1 MLLDLLQLYLI
12 TQSSEKLP
20 DIRSCI
26 QCRDMGYFTIHSERI
41 NANIHIT
48 VRNIGLQHITSVPLC
63 HRLSCW

>member
-48 VRNIGLQHITSVPLC
+48 V
-63 HRLSCW
+63 